1 MASAISDNISSQ
13 AYCLGNR
20 RGYLGL
26 LSKEMAYR
34 IVWIP
39 ENYDF
44 WVDYT
49 IFRLD

>member
-13 AYCLGNR
+13 AYCCGNR

-26 LSKEMAYR
+26 FSKEMPYK

-44 WVDYT
+44 WVDLT
-49 IFRLD
+49 TSTLD

>member
-13 AYCLGNR
+13 AYCRGNR

-26 LSKEMAYR
+26 FSKEMAYR

-44 WVDYT
+44 WVDLT
-49 IFRLD
+49 TSRLD

>member
-1 MASAISDNISSQ
+1 MASAISDIISSQ
-13 AYCLGNR
+13 AYCRGNR

-26 LSKEMAYR
+26 ISKEMAYR

-44 WVDYT
+44 WVDLT
-49 IFRLD
+49 TSRLD

>member
-13 AYCLGNR
+13 AYCCGNR

-26 LSKEMAYR
+26 FSKEKGYR

-49 IFRLD
+49 TFRLD

>member
-1 MASAISDNISSQ
+1 MASAIPGNISSQ
-13 AYCLGNR
+13 AYYRGNR

-26 LSKEMAYR
+26 FPKEMAYR

-44 WVDYT
+44 WVDLT
-49 IFRLD
+49 TSRLD